1 MLLIYC
7 WLQNIQNWS
16 KNYICLFLLEKK
28 KVRVSK
34 RDCVNV
40 KNVLYMEYANEN
52 TIDSQKRMK
61 ILLFEILQVHKL
73 SDNLHPQMIFRI
85 F

>member
-1 MLLIYC
+1 
-7 WLQNIQNWS
+7 
-16 KNYICLFLLEKK
+16 
-28 KVRVSK
+28 
-34 RDCVNV
+34 
-40 KNVLYMEYANEN
+40 MEYANEN

-85 F
+85 FLKPGYGETQPGTHVLQYTLDPSSFIHKEVEQFTA